1 MFTKT
6 WQSYNRFYSC
16 AASYSGNFRPTIPEM
31 PGHLKG
37 YLKGYERDWWEHGEH
52 IWTLFLSL

>member
-37 YLKGYERDWWEHGEH
+37 YLKGYERD
-52 IWTLFLSL
+52 